1 MATVIVDI
9 SMSLDGFIA
18 AANDRPGGELGD
30 GGQRLHEW
38 ALDTASDRE
47 REVLDEMWAG
57 AGAVISRARTFDV
70 CFEGWGGEPPA
81 GHPWFVLSQDEPH
94 RLAKGGTAFNFVLD
108 GVEAAVDNATSAA
121 DGKHVLVMGGPN
133 VVQQC
138 LQAGL
143 VDEMQ
148 LHLVPVL
155 FGNGIRLFEHLDAER
170 TALETIRVIETPA
183 ATHLRFRV
191 LRRRQ

>member
-1 MATVIVDI
+1 
-9 SMSLDGFIA
+9 LP
-18 AANDRPGGELGD
+18 R
-30 GGQRLHEW
+30 
-38 ALDTASDRE
+38 
-47 REVLDEMWAG
+47 
-57 AGAVISRARTFDV
+57 
-70 CFEGWGGEPPA
+70 
-81 GHPWFVLSQDEPH
+81 
-94 RLAKGGTAFNFVLD
+94 GGTAFNFVLD

-121 DGKHVLVMGGPN
+121 DGKHVLVMGGAN